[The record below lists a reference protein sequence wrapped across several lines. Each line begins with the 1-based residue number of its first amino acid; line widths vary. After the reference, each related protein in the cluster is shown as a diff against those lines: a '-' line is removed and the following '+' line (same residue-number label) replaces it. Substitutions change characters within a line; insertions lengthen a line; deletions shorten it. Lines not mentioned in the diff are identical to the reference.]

1 MLLSKSFVP
10 ILKNNPS
17 EAKIKS
23 HQLMLRVGMIKQASA
38 GIYSWLPLGFKIM
51 KKIEEI
57 VRQEQN
63 KIGAQEILM
72 PTIQSSEIWKESGRY
87 EDYGEEMLRIKDR
100 QNREMLYGPTNEE
113 QVTEIFRSSLKS
125 YKSLPQLLYHI
136 QWKFRDEIRPRFGIM
151 RGREFYMKDAYSFD
165 VSDEEAFYSYNK
177 FFLSY
182 LRTFKRLALTAIP
195 MAADTGPIGGNLSH
209 EFIIL
214 ADTGESKI
222 FTDKRIFDL
231 NSNDT
236 ELEKNSLQQMR
247 KKYEQYYSVT
257 DEKFN
262 KDEFE
267 KVVSEENRLIT
278 KGIEVG
284 HIFYFG
290 DKYSKAMGASVDL
303 PGGKKDFVKMGSYG
317 IGVSR
322 LVGAIIEAKFDD
334 KNEIMKWPLSVAPYD
349 IALVPMINKNDTSA
363 LDKAV
368 NINKELIKNN
378 IDALIDD
385 TDENYS
391 SKIKKMNLIGAP
403 YQIIIGKK
411 SEGDLLEFK
420 EIGEETQNLSLT
432 KIIEIIKN
440 KKLKLIS
447 NLEKEITLRFLKA
460 RKNDGFLNV
469 ISIFSFIGISLGVAV
484 LIIVMSVMNGFRT
497 ELINKIVGF
506 NSHLTIKS
514 YDQLIDK
521 SKIESNDL
529 KLISQYALFSNSGE
543 AIILKNET
551 SKGIVLRGYQ
561 SDDFSKLEIIKNK
574 NFKGNKI
581 NLEKNNISIGNE
593 LSFSLNLKIGDEIT
607 ILSPSGV
614 QTIIGS
620 MPKQK
625 TFIVTS
631 IFNSGLAEF
640 DNNIAL
646 INLSTLEDFFG
657 FKQEQRNLEIYLKNP
672 KNIEKQKFVFQKVY
686 DQELIYSWA
695 DMNSSLFSAL
705 KVERNVMFIIL
716 SLIIIV
722 AAFNII
728 SGLTILVKNKTKD
741 IAILKSIGV
750 LNKSIVKIFFL
761 IGIIIGTSATI
772 FGIFLGVT
780 FSLYVEN
787 LRQFLSSTFNISL
800 FPEEIYFLSKMPSE
814 INLNSILIISIC
826 SIFIT
831 IVVSI
836 FPALKAA
843 KLDPIKALKYE

>member
-182 LRTFKRLALTAIP
+182 LRTFKRLDLTAIP

-262 KDEFE
+262 KEEFE

-391 SKIKKMNLIGAP
+391 SKIKKMNLIGVP

-432 KIIEIIKN
+432 KIIE
-440 KKLKLIS
+440 
-447 NLEKEITLRFLKA
+447 
-460 RKNDGFLNV
+460 
-469 ISIFSFIGISLGVAV
+469 
-484 LIIVMSVMNGFRT
+484 
-497 ELINKIVGF
+497 
-506 NSHLTIKS
+506 TIK
-514 YDQLIDK
+514 
-521 SKIESNDL
+521 
-529 KLISQYALFSNSGE
+529 
-543 AIILKNET
+543 
-551 SKGIVLRGYQ
+551 
-561 SDDFSKLEIIKNK
+561 
-574 NFKGNKI
+574 
-581 NLEKNNISIGNE
+581 
-593 LSFSLNLKIGDEIT
+593 
-607 ILSPSGV
+607 
-614 QTIIGS
+614 
-620 MPKQK
+620 KQK
-625 TFIVTS
+625 
-631 IFNSGLAEF
+631 N
-640 DNNIAL
+640 
-646 INLSTLEDFFG
+646 
-657 FKQEQRNLEIYLKNP
+657 
-672 KNIEKQKFVFQKVY
+672 
-686 DQELIYSWA
+686 
-695 DMNSSLFSAL
+695 
-705 KVERNVMFIIL
+705 
-716 SLIIIV
+716 
-722 AAFNII
+722 
-728 SGLTILVKNKTKD
+728 
-741 IAILKSIGV
+741 
-750 LNKSIVKIFFL
+750 
-761 IGIIIGTSATI
+761 
-772 FGIFLGVT
+772 
-780 FSLYVEN
+780 
-787 LRQFLSSTFNISL
+787 
-800 FPEEIYFLSKMPSE
+800 
-814 INLNSILIISIC
+814 
-826 SIFIT
+826 
-831 IVVSI
+831 
-836 FPALKAA
+836 
-843 KLDPIKALKYE
+843 

>member
-236 ELEKNSLQQMR
+236 KLEKNSLQQMR

-432 KIIEIIKN
+432 KIIEIIK
-440 KKLKLIS
+440 
-447 NLEKEITLRFLKA
+447 
-460 RKNDGFLNV
+460 
-469 ISIFSFIGISLGVAV
+469 
-484 LIIVMSVMNGFRT
+484 
-497 ELINKIVGF
+497 
-506 NSHLTIKS
+506 
-514 YDQLIDK
+514 
-521 SKIESNDL
+521 
-529 KLISQYALFSNSGE
+529 
-543 AIILKNET
+543 
-551 SKGIVLRGYQ
+551 
-561 SDDFSKLEIIKNK
+561 
-574 NFKGNKI
+574 
-581 NLEKNNISIGNE
+581 
-593 LSFSLNLKIGDEIT
+593 
-607 ILSPSGV
+607 
-614 QTIIGS
+614 
-620 MPKQK
+620 KQK
-625 TFIVTS
+625 
-631 IFNSGLAEF
+631 N
-640 DNNIAL
+640 
-646 INLSTLEDFFG
+646 
-657 FKQEQRNLEIYLKNP
+657 
-672 KNIEKQKFVFQKVY
+672 
-686 DQELIYSWA
+686 
-695 DMNSSLFSAL
+695 
-705 KVERNVMFIIL
+705 
-716 SLIIIV
+716 
-722 AAFNII
+722 
-728 SGLTILVKNKTKD
+728 
-741 IAILKSIGV
+741 
-750 LNKSIVKIFFL
+750 
-761 IGIIIGTSATI
+761 
-772 FGIFLGVT
+772 
-780 FSLYVEN
+780 
-787 LRQFLSSTFNISL
+787 
-800 FPEEIYFLSKMPSE
+800 
-814 INLNSILIISIC
+814 
-826 SIFIT
+826 
-831 IVVSI
+831 
-836 FPALKAA
+836 
-843 KLDPIKALKYE
+843 